1 MTSLTALHACITH
14 PKMQSEASSSTDAA
28 SNAGGFNIFVSF
40 EKRTWLLVTSYCDF
54 IDQFLKLFDVGKLKA
69 VVQKIADNVG
79 SNGTEAACE
88 TECTAILMHNALL
101 SSGCDLICRSLQSLV
116 KQFHI
121 V

>member
-1 MTSLTALHACITH
+1 MKFALLI
-14 PKMQSEASSSTDAA
+14 
-28 SNAGGFNIFVSF
+28 
-40 EKRTWLLVTSYCDF
+40 LVLMPLVYCDF
-54 IDQFLKLFDVGKLKA
+54 IDQFLKLFDVGELKA

-88 TECTAILMHNALL
+88 RSASAILMHNALL